1 MATANKPSLDTLGE
15 IFRFAVRRFRAARL
29 AYGHGT
35 TNARDEA
42 AFLVLEALRLPIDRL
57 DPYLDLK
64 PTPAERARLLT
75 LIDARVSLRLPAP
88 YLVGAAYMHGVR
100 FHADRRALI
109 PRSFIGD
116 MLADG
121 VLPIGDPRK
130 VRRVLDLCTGSG
142 CLAILAA
149 LAFPRARIDA
159 ADLSAGALALARRNV
174 SDASAGRPHR
184 APSRRSLQAARRP
197 ALRPRSQQPALRRCA
212 RHGAPAARV
221 SSRAAPGPGR
231 RRRRARPGAP
241 YPARGAAAPH
251 ANGALLCEIGRGRK
265 LLEAAFPRLPF
276 LWLDTEQSEGEV
288 FWITRED
295 LDAWDVL
302 RWLASG
308 GRVWFPA
315 FRRPQNTGGRNVGRR
330 LGRAK

>member
-1 MATANKPSLDTLGE
+1 MAAANKPSLDTLGE
-15 IFRFAVRRFRAARL
+15 IFSFAVRRFRAARL

-42 AFLVLEALRLPIDRL
+42 AFLVLEGLGLPIDRL
-57 DPYLDLK
+57 DPYLDLR
-64 PTPAERARLLT
+64 PTAAERARLLS
-75 LIDARVSLRLPAP
+75 LIDTRLTLRLPAP

-121 VLPIGDPRK
+121 VLPIGDANK

-149 LAFPRARIDA
+149 LAFPRAHVDA

-174 SDASAGRPHR
+174 ASHR
-184 APSRRSLQAARRP
+184 LGDRIALHRGDLFGPLQGKRYDLILSNP
-197 ALRPRSQQPALRRCA
+197 
-212 RHGAPAARV
+212 
-221 SSRAAPGPGR
+221 
-231 RRRRARPGAP
+231 P
-241 YPARGAAAPH
+241 YVDARGMAKLPPEYRHEPRLALAAGDDGLDLVRLILAEAAQH
-251 ANGALLCEIGRGRK
+251 LTKDGALICEIGRGRANI
-265 LLEAAFPRLPF
+265 EAAFPRLPF

-288 FWITRED
+288 FWIARKD
-295 LDAWDVL
+295 LV
-302 RWLASG
+302 R
-308 GRVWFPA
+308 
-315 FRRPQNTGGRNVGRR
+315 
-330 LGRAK
+330 

>member
-1 MATANKPSLDTLGE
+1 MPTANKPSLDTLDE
-15 IFRFAVRRFRAARL
+15 IFRFAVRRFRAAHL

-42 AFLVLEALRLPIDRL
+42 AFLVLEGLQLPIDRL
-57 DPYLDLK
+57 EAYLDVR
-64 PTPAERARLLT
+64 PTAAERRRLLA

-149 LAFPRARIDA
+149 LVFPRVRVDA

-174 SDASAGRPHR
+174 ASHRLADRIALYRGDLFAPLQGKRYDLILSNPPYVDARAMARLPAEYRHEPRLALAAGDDGLDLVRR
-184 APSRRSLQAARRP
+184 ILAEAPKHLAKD
-197 ALRPRSQQPALRRCA
+197 
-212 RHGAPAARV
+212 
-221 SSRAAPGPGR
+221 
-231 RRRRARPGAP
+231 
-241 YPARGAAAPH
+241 
-251 ANGALLCEIGRGRK
+251 GALICEIGRGRRQ
-265 LLEAAFPRLPF
+265 LEAAFPDLPF

-288 FWITRED
+288 FWIERKD
-295 LDAWDVL
+295 L
-302 RWLASG
+302 
-308 GRVWFPA
+308 
-315 FRRPQNTGGRNVGRR
+315 VGRR
-330 LGRAK
+330 T